1 MSKIL
6 LRQKLLRKRTKIFDR
21 YSKENEITKKLKKI
35 INNKG
40 LIIGCYYATNF
51 EVNLKTFLQFLLKE
65 NFQVCLPFINKLN
78 SHLLFKEIKKNT
90 KLLKGKYNIMVPD
103 NENFLIP
110 RILIIPL
117 VGFDLK
123 KNRIGYGG
131 GYYDRT
137 IEFYEKTDSIFKIGI
152 AFDEQETKNLPIEK
166 YDKKLDI
173 IITPSRLVV

>member
-1 MSKIL
+1 M
-6 LRQKLLRKRTKIFDR
+6 
-21 YSKENEITKKLKKI
+21 
-35 INNKG
+35 
-40 LIIGCYYATNF
+40 
-51 EVNLKTFLQFLLKE
+51 
-65 NFQVCLPFINKLN
+65 
-78 SHLLFKEIKKNT
+78 
-90 KLLKGKYNIMVPD
+90 KGKYNIMVPD